1 MQNSSKTEDTT
12 TRHSRESHADEEET
26 ARSYVRVFLN
36 HLVQKFRQYN
46 SDEFTVCIA
55 GVGGFV
61 QEKDVILRHLLE
73 QLRQRK
79 FDIVIRGENDH
90 LDHIDVDYENAT
102 SKQTC
107 HLSYRIQDVVST
119 AALSATT
126 GIPLMG
132 IFIMRIV
139 AQIVVRSKTLYKA
152 IVLDLDGTLWPGT
165 LSEIGLDG
173 IQKNLSGDQ
182 GLPFIAFMKFC
193 RALAT
198 ELGVFIAIC
207 SRNDSGEVND
217 AIQKLLPESIFPL
230 KNQVDCL
237 VANDNDKSENI
248 TRIADELSILPDAI
262 VFIDDNQI
270 VRDEVK
276 TALPRVFVPEW
287 SSHNELS
294 TQLVAG
300 CLFERAELSL
310 NARNRRRQY
319 RIIRTERSQS
329 SLPELSIRVHNDGDH
344 IEARALYAKSN
355 QFKISGNNDNFDA
368 DAESLYFEIYR
379 ANGENLGICSAITYT
394 ASGGDVAVINWAIS
408 CRYFQIGVEEFVLLR
423 LSEIAKGGRALINYQ
438 ESEHNLKVKEVLERY
453 CRGNKKNG
461 KAIDFLIEFTEYT
474 INRLRDSTNLKD
486 IGQ

>member
-1 MQNSSKTEDTT
+1 MDEQSKIAITPAELD
-12 TRHSRESHADEEET
+12 ET
-26 ARSYVRVFLN
+26 ARSYLRVFVN

-46 SDEFTVCIA
+46 SDEFTVCISGA
-55 GVGGFV
+55 DGLV
-61 QEKDVILRHLLE
+61 QDGDVVLRYLLE
-73 QLRQRK
+73 QLTQSK
-79 FDIVIRGENDH
+79 FDVLFKGENAH
-90 LDHIDVDYENAT
+90 IDHIDVDYENAT
-102 SKQTC
+102 TKQRY
-107 HLSYRIQDVVST
+107 HLTYRIQDLVST

-126 GIPLMG
+126 GIPLIG

-198 ELGVFIAIC
+198 ELGVFIAVC
-207 SRNDSGEVND
+207 SRNDSDEVND
-217 AIQKLLPESIFPL
+217 AISNQLPESVFPL
-230 KNQVDCL
+230 RNQVDCL
-237 VANDNDKSENI
+237 VANANNKSANI
-248 TRIADELSILPDAI
+248 ARIADELCILPDAI

-270 VRDEVK
+270 ARDEVK
-276 TALPRVFVPEW
+276 KALPGVFVPEW

-310 NARNRRRQY
+310 NARNRRRHY
-319 RIIRTERSQS
+319 RIIRTARSQS
-329 SLPELSIRVHNDGDH
+329 SLPELSIKVVNDSDH
-344 IEARALYAKSN
+344 IEARGLYAKSN
-355 QFKISGNNDNFDA
+355 QFKTSANNDNFER

-394 ASGGDVAVINWAIS
+394 TSDGNVNVINWAIS

-423 LSEIAKGGRALINYQ
+423 LQEIAKGGRALINYQ
-438 ESEHNLKVKEVLERY
+438 ESEHNLMVKEILERY
-453 CRGNKKNG
+453 CDVSKKNG
-461 KAIDFLIEFTEYT
+461 NQISASIEFTEDT
-474 INRLRDSTNLKD
+474 ISNLRSRTNLKD
-486 IGQ
+486 ANR

>member
-1 MQNSSKTEDTT
+1 MQNSSKGEDTT
-12 TRHSRESHADEEET
+12 TRHSRESHAEEEET

-46 SDEFTVCIA
+46 NDEFTVRIS
-55 GVGGFV
+55 GVGGLI
-61 QEKDVILRHLLE
+61 QDGDVVLRYLLE
-73 QLRQRK
+73 QLRQRQ
-79 FDIVIRGENDH
+79 FDIVIREENSH
-90 LDHIDVDYENAT
+90 LDHIDVDYEDAT
-102 SKQTC
+102 SKQSC
-107 HLSYRIQDVVST
+107 HLNYRIQDVVSI

-173 IQKNLSGDQ
+173 IQKNLIGDQ

-207 SRNDSGEVND
+207 SRNDSVEVND
-217 AIQKLLPESIFPL
+217 AIQNQLPESVFPL

-248 TRIADELSILPDAI
+248 RRIANELSILPDAI
-262 VFIDDNQI
+262 VFIDDNEI
-270 VRDEVK
+270 ARDEVK
-276 TALPRVFVPEW
+276 DAFPGVFVPEW

-294 TQLVAG
+294 ALLVAG

-329 SLPELSIRVHNDGDH
+329 SLPELSVRAVNDSDH
-344 IEARALYAKSN
+344 KEARGLYAKSN
-355 QFKISGNNDNFDA
+355 QFKLSTKNDNFEG

-394 ASGGDVAVINWAIS
+394 TSVSNVDVVNWAIS

-423 LSEIAKGGRALINYQ
+423 LGEIASGGRVLINYQ
-438 ESEHNLKVKEVLERY
+438 ESEHNLRVKDLLERY
-453 CRGNKKNG
+453 CDVSKKTG
-461 KAIDFLIEFTEYT
+461 KQIRASIEFTDST
-474 INRLRDSTNLKD
+474 ISNLKSRTNLKD
-486 IGQ
+486 VNR

>member
-1 MQNSSKTEDTT
+1 MQNSI
-12 TRHSRESHADEEET
+12 RHSRESHADEEET
-26 ARSYVRVFLN
+26 VRSYVRVFLN

-46 SDEFTVCIA
+46 SDEFTIRLSGA
-55 GVGGFV
+55 DGLV
-61 QEKDVILRHLLE
+61 QDGDVVLRYLLE

-79 FDIVIRGENDH
+79 FDIIIRGENAH
-90 LDHIDVDYENAT
+90 LDRIDVDYENVK
-102 SKQTC
+102 SKQPC
-107 HLSYRIQDVVST
+107 HLSYCIQDVVST

-217 AIQKLLPESIFPL
+217 AIQNQLPESVFPL

-248 TRIADELSILPDAI
+248 TKIADELSILPDAI
-262 VFIDDNQI
+262 VFIDDNQL

-276 TALPRVFVPEW
+276 TELPGVFVPEW
-287 SSHNELS
+287 SCHNELS
-294 TQLVAG
+294 TQLVVG

-319 RIIRTERSQS
+319 RILRTERSQN
-329 SLPELSIRVHNDGDH
+329 SLPALSIRVLNDSDH

-355 QFKISGNNDNFDA
+355 QFKISGNNDNFDP
-368 DAESLYFEIYR
+368 DAESLYFEIFR
-379 ANGENLGICSAITYT
+379 ANGENLGICSAITYIT
-394 ASGGDVAVINWAIS
+394 SDGDVSVINWAIS

-423 LSEIAKGGRALINYQ
+423 LIDVAKGGRVQIKYQ
-438 ESEHNLKVKEVLERY
+438 ESEYNSKVKEVLERY
-453 CRGNKKNG
+453 CRENMNS
-461 KAIDFLIEFTEYT
+461 AEEIAFTIEHTEET

-486 IGQ
+486 ISQ